1 VSTVTSE
8 VMPTIQPVQRSVAAS
23 SRALRR
29 WMWNGRLTK
38 TNDQAKLA
46 KKVATGTSRGLRAI
60 GVPVSRPRP
69 RVSGRAGA
77 ASI

>member
-1 VSTVTSE
+1 
-8 VMPTIQPVQRSVAAS
+8 
-23 SRALRR
+23 
-29 WMWNGRLTK
+29 MWNGRLTK